1 MWPVALRRLSVRRAP
16 WHRAAPPHV
25 PGWWR
30 KLGWRGCAE
39 PGLCVCPE
47 QATLLSDGTYGL
59 QANIFRARGY
69 CLVLSQHTICVQYQY
84 SVLAQSRN
92 ADCML
97 ISGPVLL
104 LKALKFPGNFPQ
116 EKEILSFRTSAPQ
129 VCTPHLSSEQGCTC
143 MFNVSAWHAGPKR
156 RVSALALFPR
166 TESKHATSSDRRATT
181 PSHKLPYKPSPKIR
195 N

>member
-1 MWPVALRRLSVRRAP
+1 VACGAQEAQRQARALAQGCPTPCSWLVAEARLA
-16 WHRAAPPHV
+16 
-25 PGWWR
+25 
-30 KLGWRGCAE
+30 CAE

-129 VCTPHLSSEQGCTC
+129 VCTPHLNRG
-143 MFNVSAWHAGPKR
+143 A
-156 RVSALALFPR
+156 
-166 TESKHATSSDRRATT
+166 RACST
-181 PSHKLPYKPSPKIR
+181 
-195 N
+195 